1 MLNKNKIIAIIKTCF
16 DPEIP
21 VDLWNLGLIYN
32 IDYKNHKNGKT
43 TVDITMTLTTPGCGM
58 ADYIAND
65 LKNKLLNLNKISE
78 VNISITFEPPWEAN
92 MMSDKAKDILGLGNN
107 TNKENNNWE

>member
-1 MLNKNKIIAIIKTCF
+1 MNKETIIEVIEQCY

-32 IDYKNHKNGKT
+32 IDFKLDKSNRYLIN
-43 TVDITMTLTTPGCGM
+43 ITMTLTTPGCGM

-65 LKNKLLNLNKISE
+65 LKNKLLDINE
-78 VNISITFEPPWEAN
+78 VSDVCIDITFDPPWEAN
-92 MMSDKAKDILGLGNN
+92 MMTEKAKNILGLGKSSD
-107 TNKENNNWE
+107 NKNNNWE